1 MLSVLSTLGPKGVSE
16 LGWRE
21 LESASQAAAGLK
33 QAGYSDHDVALW
45 LRAFYTAGT
54 RHEMLSV
61 WRLFDEQ
68 GRGAVSAGHLEN
80 RLVDVYGE
88 EARETICTLLH
99 RSGGGRSVAAVAP
112 ASATEGESAGDRA
125 MRRRSEATRASRASL
140 EEADRARMVR
150 HPRSAHWHL
159 HSDHPASSPTNYHPA
174 SSPTNYHPA
183 SSPSILTQH
192 HHPASSPSISTQHH
206 HPASSPTLTN
216 PPSHHPPSPTH
227 PLTNPPSPTHPLI
240 THTLTT
246 SP

>member
-1 MLSVLSTLGPKGVSE
+1 MLSVLSTLGPKGVSQ

-88 EARETICTLLH
+88 EARETIVTTARSRKGSGRGAQSVHAFKAPPGAGTLRLLGL
-99 RSGGGRSVAAVAP
+99 S
-112 ASATEGESAGDRA
+112 EG
-125 MRRRSEATRASRASL
+125 
-140 EEADRARMVR
+140 V
-150 HPRSAHWHL
+150 L
-159 HSDHPASSPTNYHPA
+159 HSVLRMRCCKSRSNVRRIQIDPYGPYP
-174 SSPTNYHPA
+174 
-183 SSPSILTQH
+183 ILR
-192 HHPASSPSISTQHH
+192 
-206 HPASSPTLTN
+206 
-216 PPSHHPPSPTH
+216 
-227 PLTNPPSPTHPLI
+227 
-240 THTLTT
+240 
-246 SP
+246 

>member
-1 MLSVLSTLGPKGVSE
+1 MLSVLSTLGPKGVSQ

-21 LESASQAAAGLK
+21 LESAIQAAAGLK

-99 RSGGGRSVAAVAP
+99 RSGGGRSVAAVAS
-112 ASATEGESAGDRA
+112 ASATESGESAGDRA
-125 MRRRSEATRASRASL
+125 MRRRSEASRASRASL

-159 HSDHPASSPTNYHPA
+159 HLYHP
-174 SSPTNYHPA
+174 
-183 SSPSILTQH
+183 LM
-192 HHPASSPSISTQHH
+192 
-206 HPASSPTLTN
+206 
-216 PPSHHPPSPTH
+216 
-227 PLTNPPSPTHPLI
+227 I
-240 THTLTT
+240 TH
-246 SP
+246 